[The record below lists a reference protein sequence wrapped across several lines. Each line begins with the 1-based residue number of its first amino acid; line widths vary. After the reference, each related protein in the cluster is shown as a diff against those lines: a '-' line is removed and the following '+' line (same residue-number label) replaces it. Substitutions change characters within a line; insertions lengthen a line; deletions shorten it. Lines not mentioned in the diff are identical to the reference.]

1 MKKGR
6 RVKEKENK
14 SRIRKRKKS
23 PIILLIQLI
32 LIGIMIYSGTNI
44 VIWFFENGK
53 TTQIME
59 EISDCVQVDN
69 TENVA
74 QEEKYKV
81 NFQELKSKNED
92 TVAWLKVNG
101 TDVEYPIVQGKD
113 NDYYLT
119 YSFDKTYNKAGW
131 PFIDYKNKLDGTDK
145 NIIIYGHNR
154 RDGSMFE
161 SLKKILTDEWANN
174 EENRKVVFITE
185 KEKTM
190 YEVFS
195 TYKIEVEDYY
205 LQTKPEDF
213 ENFVNSLKKRST
225 KDYNVSVGKD
235 DQILTLSTCADN
247 SQYRIVLHAK
257 KITQ

>member
-1 MKKGR
+1 MTKGQR
-6 RVKEKENK
+6 LKETTTK
-14 SRIRKRKKS
+14 RRKKN
-23 PIILLIQLI
+23 PIILIIQII

-44 VIWFFENGK
+44 VIWFLENGK

-59 EISDCVQVDN
+59 EISDCVQVDK

-74 QEEKYKV
+74 QEEKYKI
-81 NFQELKSKNED
+81 NFQELKSKNNE

-101 TDVEYPIVQGKD
+101 TDIEYPIVQGKD
-113 NDYYLT
+113 NSYYLT
-119 YSFDKTYNKAGW
+119 NSFDKTYNKAGW
-131 PFIDYKNKLDGTDK
+131 PFVDYQNKLDGTDK
-145 NIIIYGHNR
+145 NIIVYGHNR

-161 SLKKILTDEWANN
+161 SLKNVLTDEWYSD
-174 EENRKVVFITE
+174 EENRKIVFITE
-185 KEKTM
+185 NQKNV

-205 LQTKPEDF
+205 LQTGFSNSENF
-213 ENFVNSLKKRST
+213 INFVNTLKKRST
-225 KDYNVSVGKD
+225 KDYNVNVSQD
-235 DQILTLSTCADN
+235 DTILTLSTCADD